1 MTKLD
6 AKNMPAKELCARI
19 RESTDTALA
28 VEHVNGQRYIAAGL
42 GKKELTLT
50 GTPGNALGA
59 YLNGTRITVLG
70 NAQDATGDTMN
81 DGAIF
86 VHGSS
91 GDATGYA
98 MRGGKIYV
106 RGNAGYR
113 AGIHM
118 KAYREKQPVL
128 IIGGEAGSFL
138 GEYQAGGE
146 IIVLNLE
153 ERKSPV
159 GYFCGTGMHGG
170 RIFLR
175 CSTPPR
181 DLPAQVSWR
190 DAEKEDLES
199 IRGYA
204 EEFAEAFGYDAD
216 ELLSH
221 HYIVLTPN
229 SANPYKQL
237 YTPN

>member
-138 GEYQAGGE
+138 GEYQAGGL
-146 IIVLNLE
+146 IVALGLGSE
-153 ERKSPV
+153 GCPV
-159 GYFCGTGMHGG
+159 GDFCGAGMHGG

-175 CSTPPR
+175 GGELPSGLPGQVAARRATSQ
-181 DLPAQVSWR
+181 DLAGIQPYLAHFC
-190 DAEKEDLES
+190 A
-199 IRGYA
+199 
-204 EEFAEAFGYDAD
+204 AFGGSPG
-216 ELLSH
+216 ELAAPGFW
-221 HYIVLTPN
+221 VLQPN
-229 SANPYKQL
+229 SRNPYQQL